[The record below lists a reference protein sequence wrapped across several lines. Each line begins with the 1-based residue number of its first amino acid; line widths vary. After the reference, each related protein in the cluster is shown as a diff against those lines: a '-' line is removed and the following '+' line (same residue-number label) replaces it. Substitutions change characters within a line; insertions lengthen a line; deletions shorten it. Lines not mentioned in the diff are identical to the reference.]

1 MARKKKK
8 RKKRSQRRA
17 TAPAVSPAPAA
28 SSAAAAS
35 DAPLSPA
42 PPDPVE
48 ETEAVGTVPDPVT
61 NVPTESVADA
71 APAPTALDAE
81 APGIENLDSGL
92 DLDDAGE
99 SYESLVAAVA
109 DMEDEPASR
118 RAGRDGRVQEAEIEE
133 VHDLDDDGAAASVD
147 RLIAEVGRAAP
158 AAPTADEPEED
169 VPVIDL
175 DENVPAVA
183 ARAASGA
190 VARPTADIDR
200 LARAAAAG
208 GIDDPE
214 PPPIP
219 IDLGA
224 VSTPEAR
231 ARLLAEA
238 LAHAEHKEARYRVP
252 LVDALRVAHLK
263 SAAAAVLIVAAG
275 MVALAPPAWVQ
286 PEPPAVLSE
295 GARARGL
302 RLALLL
308 QAHQVEA
315 YRVRTQQLPGSLDVL
330 PVTLDGVRYTRSGRS
345 YQLVAFTPDG
355 DAIVYDASDPSP
367 PFRVLEGTLAPLHG
381 GP

>member
-1 MARKKKK
+1 VARKKKK
-8 RKKRSQRRA
+8 RKKRSKQQA
-17 TAPAVSPAPAA
+17 TAPAVSSPPAA
-28 SSAAAAS
+28 N

-48 ETEAVGTVPDPVT
+48 ETGAVATLPDPAA

-71 APAPTALDAE
+71 APAPTAPVAE
-81 APGIENLDSGL
+81 APGVEDLDSGL
-92 DLDDAGE
+92 DIEDAGD

-109 DMEDEPASR
+109 DLEDEPASR
-118 RAGRDGRVQEAEIEE
+118 PAGRDSRSQEDEVEE

-175 DENVPAVA
+175 DEDVPAVA
-183 ARAASGA
+183 TRAASGPA
-190 VARPTADIDR
+190 TQPTADMER

-252 LVDALRVAHLK
+252 LADARRVARLK

-275 MVALAPPAWVQ
+275 VVALAPPAWVQ

-330 PVTLDGVRYTRSGRS
+330 PVKLDGVRYTRSGRS
-345 YQLVAFTPDG
+345 YQLVAFTPAG
-355 DAIVYDASDPSP
+355 DAIVFDASDPSP
-367 PFRVLEGTLAPLHG
+367 PFRVLEGALAPLHG